1 MRRVGSML
9 LPGLVS
15 LGWLSCRAAAAEEPS
30 PEAAPAAPAETPAP
44 TAAAHPWVLQVAFV
58 LPNLEVELADEDA
71 DLAQNYRT
79 NTPMTLS
86 LGASYEGLGASI
98 GFGVGDPVDDPD
110 DYGETRALDYQVHYY
125 RGRFGVDAFYQ
136 DYEGYALETLPA
148 GCRRGDACSLAPDLR
163 LRHIGVTGFF
173 VLDPA
178 YSLKAAFEAAE
189 RARRHAGSWLLTAG
203 VNHVR
208 LDAPDPLVL
217 SPDVPPLRRVES
229 TMATVGGGYGQL
241 WVWDSWYLSPV
252 LMVAGGYGR
261 STFTPAETP
270 DSHDAAL
277 RVNIRLGGGYNAP
290 TWFTGLTAV
299 MESPIVE
306 RDLSLQFF
314 AGEVRMFGGVR
325 L

>member
-1 MRRVGSML
+1 MRRVGSL
-9 LPGLVS
+9 SLPWLVS
-15 LGWLSCRAAAAEEPS
+15 LGWLSCGAAAAEESPP
-30 PEAAPAAPAETPAP
+30 PEAAPVETPTPAP
-44 TAAAHPWVLQVAFV
+44 SRPWVLQAAFV
-58 LPNLEVELADEDA
+58 LPKLDVGLSDEEAGVTLD
-71 DLAQNYRT
+71 YVS

-86 LGASYEGLGASI
+86 LGVSYEGFGASV
-98 GFGVGDPVDDPD
+98 GFSVGDPVEDAD

-136 DYEGYALETLPA
+136 DYEGYALETLPD
-148 GCRRGDACSLAPDLR
+148 GCRRGEACSLAPDLR

-178 YSLKAAFEAAE
+178 YSLKAAFEASE
-189 RARRHAGSWLLTAG
+189 RARRDAGSWLLTAG

-208 LDAPDPLVL
+208 LDAPDPLVV
-217 SPDVPPLRRVES
+217 SPERPPLRRVKS
-229 TMATVGGGYGQL
+229 TMATVGGGYGHL

-261 STFTPAETP
+261 STFTPAEDA
-270 DSHDAAL
+270 DSHDVAL
-277 RVNIRLGGGYNAP
+277 RVSGRLGGGYNAP
-290 TWFTGLTAV
+290 TWFTGLTVV
-299 MESPIVE
+299 MESPVVE

-314 AGEVRMFGGVR
+314 AGEVRLFGGVR